1 MKTRWVSLAR
11 VLIVL
16 FTIVLFANALGMF
29 LEIKR
34 DISYFNRS
42 YGLSAM
48 NDHFENGEYYDV
60 YELALKNKYSP
71 EEVKIDTSEYETFGR
86 YYYACIMSQLHPE
99 DPAYQEKMQT
109 EKDQIQW
116 KKILYLIDELEK

>member
-1 MKTRWVSLAR
+1 MKNRWVSLAR

-16 FTIVLFANALGMF
+16 FTIVLFCNALGAFM
-29 LEIKR
+29 EIKS

-48 NDHFENGEYYDV
+48 NDYFDEGQYYEV
-60 YELALKNKYSP
+60 YELTLKNKYSK
-71 EEVKIDTSEYETFGR
+71 ETIEVDTSEYEAFGR
-86 YYYACIMSQLHPE
+86 YFYANIMARMHPE
-99 DPAYQEKMQT
+99 DPVYQEKMAK
-109 EKDQIQW
+109 EKDQIHW